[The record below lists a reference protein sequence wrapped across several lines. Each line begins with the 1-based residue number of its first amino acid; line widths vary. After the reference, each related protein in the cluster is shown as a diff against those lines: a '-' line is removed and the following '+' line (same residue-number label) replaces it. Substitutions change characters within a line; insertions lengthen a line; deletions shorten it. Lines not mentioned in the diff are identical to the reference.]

1 MATKTKTKAEAPPRP
16 EVVAMPLRQALTE
29 AHDWPVIPGRF
40 RICYQGLN
48 CKVLV
53 LDLVRCQWVAC
64 SHPAH
69 RNPRETDNQFA
80 ARMEAEQV
88 PVAIEVAHL
97 DLQVEQEFTMLRN
110 GLGPKGRA
118 VSITNSLAAA
128 KVVAQ
133 LELREDGIDCPL
145 RVRPSNID
153 WILAKV
159 GQEARVAPPEDA
171 PRPSY
176 SEGLGDERKSS
187 RSVSPQDCWCGCEG
201 LTKGGRF
208 LPGHD
213 AKLKGRLT
221 GTVKNATTPVKE
233 RKEALARVQEL
244 GWEKFVPVAVLEEL
258 GV

>member
-1 MATKTKTKAEAPPRP
+1 MATKTKEAPPRP

-29 AHDWPVIPGRF
+29 ADDWPVVPGKF
-40 RICYQGLN
+40 TLCSGEPD
-48 CKVLV
+48 CKTLV
-53 LDLVRCQWVAC
+53 LDLLRYQWVAC
-64 SHPAH
+64 SHPSH
-69 RNPRETDNQFA
+69 RLPRESDNKFA

-88 PVAIEVAHL
+88 PVSIEVYHL
-97 DLQVEQEFTMLRN
+97 DLQVEQEFSMHRS
-110 GLGPKGRA
+110 GLGPKGKA
-118 VSITNSLAAA
+118 VALTNALRAA
-128 KVVAQ
+128 KIVRE
-133 LELREDGIDCPL
+133 LNLREDETDCPL

-153 WILAKV
+153 LILAKADL
-159 GQEARVAPPEDA
+159 EALVAPPEDE

-176 SEGLGDERKSS
+176 TDPSERKSS
-187 RSVSPQDCWCGCEG
+187 RSATPQDCWCGCEG

-221 GTVKNATTPVKE
+221 GTVKDATLLVKE

-244 GWEKFVPVAVLEEL
+244 GWEKFVPLSILQEL